1 MLDTNP
7 KRHYILDCILWHC
20 NFICSI
26 LNQWL
31 CAQYSSGVRGLFW
44 GANMLIKAGLD
55 SITSDSWWQSDVH
68 DGSNDGSLGSCL
80 WSQVMRADQW
90 SWGEGKS
97 LRPRDEQSVVDNNQN
112 LPHSDRQTSDVYR
125 WLLCDITVIPQF
137 QVATA
142 IVFPKHPWCC
152 ESTEK
157 CLYLLFKRF
166 MQIYLQQW

>member
-31 CAQYSSGVRGLFW
+31 CAQYSSGVRGLFL

-90 SWGEGKS
+90 SWGQVNPWGPEMSNRLWIIIRICLIQIGRQVMFTGDFFVTSQWSHNFKWQLQLS
-97 LRPRDEQSVVDNNQN
+97 SQSIPDVVN
-112 LPHSDRQTSDVYR
+112 
-125 WLLCDITVIPQF
+125 PQRS
-137 QVATA
+137 A
-142 IVFPKHPWCC
+142 
-152 ESTEK
+152 
-157 CLYLLFKRF
+157 YLLFKRF